1 MVIETPK
8 LTTTGN
14 DRSDIEEMKKYL
26 FRLSENLNVML
37 DGVDRAIVTVQR
49 AQGEAADKAEKL
61 SSGVDGV
68 KMSYADLKSLIIK
81 TADEVYYEMDRV
93 VTELNGK
100 FVAVS
105 DFGIYKEEVER
116 RIDQN
121 ATGTTD
127 YYNFKEEITPKV
139 EGLKTTTE
147 DLKTGLETTQEDF
160 NFTKNDL
167 ANTKTDLSN
176 TKTELASTKEGLEAT
191 AQKTSALE
199 SDLEATST
207 ELGATKTDLTNTKAE
222 VKNNQEAI
230 QTAGDRV
237 NSVEDTINNQQGA
250 LNTLSE
256 KTNKNEEDVKK
267 ANSAAEAN
275 KKSIEDETKAREE
288 QHAETE
294 GKLKELENE
303 IAEANNALAVYKVD
317 SQQYTR
323 SGLLFFEKVIKNGIE
338 VEVPR
343 FGFAVGENFTTI
355 TATDPETGEE
365 VVVLDRRNLF
375 SAFTSDKLSFFMQG
389 NEVAYIS
396 NNKLSV
402 QEAEVFGHRL
412 KVGKWLVNT
421 ENDYWNLEWEG

>member
-1 MVIETPK
+1 MVIETPR

-14 DRSDIEEMKKYL
+14 DRGDIEEMKKYL
-26 FRLSENLNVML
+26 FRLSESLNVML
-37 DGVDRAIVTVQR
+37 EGVDRAIVTVQR
-49 AQGEAADKAEKL
+49 TQGEAADATEKL
-61 SSGVDGV
+61 SSGVDGI

-93 VTELNGK
+93 VTELSGK

-127 YYNFKEEITPKV
+127 YYNFKEMITPKV
-139 EGLKTTTE
+139 EGIETTTE
-147 DLKTGLETTQEDF
+147 DLKTGLKTTQEDF
-160 NFTKNDL
+160 NL
-167 ANTKTDLSN
+167 TKTDLS
-176 TKTELASTKEGLEAT
+176 
-191 AQKTSALE
+191 
-199 SDLEATST
+199 
-207 ELGATKTDLTNTKAE
+207 NTKAE

-250 LNTLSE
+250 LNTLNE
-256 KTNKNEEDVKK
+256 KTNKNEEEVKK
-267 ANSAAEAN
+267 ANDAAEAN
-275 KKSIEDETKAREE
+275 KKSIEDEAKTREN
-288 QHAETE
+288 QHEETQ

-303 IAEANNALAVYKVD
+303 IAEANNALAMYKVD

-323 SGLLFFEKVIKNGIE
+323 SGLLFFEKVIKDGIE
-338 VEVPR
+338 VEIPR
-343 FGFAVGENFTTI
+343 FGFAVGENFTTVK
-355 TATDPETGEE
+355 AVDPETGKE
-365 VVVLDRRNLF
+365 VTVLDRKNLF

-412 KVGKWLVNT
+412 KIGKWLINT